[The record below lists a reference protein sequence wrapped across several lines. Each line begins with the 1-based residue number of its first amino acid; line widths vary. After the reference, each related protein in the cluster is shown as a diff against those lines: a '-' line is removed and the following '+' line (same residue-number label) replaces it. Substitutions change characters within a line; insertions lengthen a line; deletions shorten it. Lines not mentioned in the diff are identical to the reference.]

1 MPVTRVVADQVQ
13 RLFGGFMRNGG
24 LVERL
29 DLSGDMPLPP
39 TVAQPAV
46 LHQLDDVARA
56 LREVTDRNAR
66 TMRIKEAK
74 KRVAELQPAANDADP
89 ALPQILQHPITST
102 DTGGVTHDRSRGQAI
117 APAILTVA
125 LIVVAILMSAS
136 FTDVSRI
143 PGLSWLSEK
152 PRPRLTAHVQAPVA
166 LANSFDAGSPVI
178 ANSSEPSP
186 LPPPISLDE
195 LSLLEKCETMI
206 AAGDMPGARQELAVA
221 ANNGSVNARFAL
233 AETFDP
239 NVLAAWGLRDRVAD
253 VGAARVLYDQAM
265 NAGDPRAA
273 ARIAALGEDQR

>member
-1 MPVTRVVADQVQ
+1 
-13 RLFGGFMRNGG
+13 MRNGG

-29 DLSGDMPLPP
+29 DLSVAGEASAPP
-39 TVAQPAV
+39 TIV
-46 LHQLDDVARA
+46 HQLDDVARA

-74 KRVAELQPAANDADP
+74 KRVAKLQPAANDAEP
-89 ALPQILQHPITST
+89 ALPQILQHPIATPETGTSPR
-102 DTGGVTHDRSRGQAI
+102 DRSRGQAI
-117 APAILTVA
+117 APAILTVS

-136 FTDVSRI
+136 FTDVSRV
-143 PGLSWLSEK
+143 PGLSWLGEK

-166 LANSFDAGSPVI
+166 LAHSFDAGTP
-178 ANSSEPSP
+178 SSSLAPEEPSP

-195 LSLLEKCETMI
+195 LSLLEKCEAMI
-206 AAGDMPGARQELAVA
+206 AAGDMPGARQERAIA

-239 NVLAAWGLRDRVAD
+239 NVLAAWGMRDRVAD

-273 ARIAALGEDQR
+273 ARIAALGADLR